1 MVEGK
6 EMLDEEMDLESGEES
21 FEDLLNEYEQGG
33 LELKRNDVVS
43 GTVVQV
49 NPDSVVIDVGYKS
62 EGVIPLREFA
72 NEKGEINVKVGDV
85 YDVLFGG
92 GESDSG
98 MINLSKEKADR
109 QKIWNGLEEGAEVE
123 GRIVTRIKG
132 GLSVDIG
139 VNAFLP
145 GSQVDLR
152 PVRNLDKV
160 IGETFRFKIIKLN
173 KRRGNIVLSRRV
185 LLEKERESLRSG
197 TLENLLEDQ
206 VVEGVVKNLTDY
218 GAFIDLG
225 GIDGLLH
232 ITDMS
237 WGRVKHPS
245 DILAVGDKINVKI
258 LKFDREKERVS
269 LGLKQI
275 APDPWLD
282 VQSKYPVETKVTG
295 KVVSL
300 TDYGAFIELEEG
312 VEGLIHVSEMSWTK
326 RIKHPNKILNIGDD
340 VESVVLALD
349 TDNRRISLGLKQVE
363 PNPWEV
369 IGEKFP
375 IGTIIEGQV
384 KNITDFGVFVGVDEG
399 IDGLVHISDLSWTKR
414 IKHPSEAFKKGDVVK
429 AVVLNIDREN
439 ERFSLGLKQLS
450 DDPWESVP
458 KRYAP
463 GTIIEGQV
471 KNITDFGVFV
481 GVDEGID
488 GLVHISDLSW
498 TKRIKHPSEAFK
510 KGDVV
515 KAVVLNIDRENERFS
530 LGLKQLSDD
539 PWESVPKRYA
549 PGTIIKGA
557 VTSVTDF
564 GVFVELEEGI
574 EGLIHVSELSKEKI
588 DEAKDFA
595 KPGDILEAAVLQVD
609 TVERKIALSIKNI
622 DAQKEKAQVSEF
634 LGAQK
639 SATSN
644 LGDLLQGVKGR
655 NEN

>member
-1 MVEGK
+1 MVEDK
-6 EMLDEEMDLESGEES
+6 DMQDEEEMEMQDGEFEES
-21 FEDLLNEYEQGG
+21 FEELLKDYEQGG
-33 LELKRNDVVS
+33 FELKRNDVVE
-43 GTVVQV
+43 GTIVQV
-49 NPDSVVIDVGYKS
+49 NPDSVVVDVGYKS
-62 EGVIPLREFA
+62 EGVIPIREFA
-72 NEKGEINVKVGDV
+72 DEKGEINVKVGDV

-98 MINLSKEKADR
+98 LIVLSKEKADR
-109 QKIWNGLEEGAEVE
+109 QKIWNSLEEDAVVE
-123 GRIVTRIKG
+123 GRILSRIKG

-160 IGETFRFKIIKLN
+160 IGQTFDFKIIKLN

-185 LLEKERESLRSG
+185 LLETERESHRSNTLK
-197 TLENLLEDQ
+197 TLEENQ
-206 VVEGVVKNLTDY
+206 VIEGIVKNLTDY

-245 DILAVGDKINVKI
+245 DILAVGDKINVKV
-258 LKFDREKERVS
+258 LKFDKEKERVS

-282 VQSKYPVETKVTG
+282 VANKYPIEAKVTG

-326 RIKHPNKILNIGDD
+326 RVKHPNKVLAIGDD

-349 TDNRRISLGLKQVE
+349 TDNRRISLGLKQIE
-363 PNPWEV
+363 PNPWDV

-384 KNITDFGVFVGVDEG
+384 KNITDFGIFVGVDEG

-414 IKHPSEAFKKGDVVK
+414 IKHPSEAYKKGDLVK

-450 DDPWESVP
+450 TDPWETVP
-458 KRYAP
+458 TRYAR
-463 GTIIEGQV
+463 GTIV
-471 KNITDFGVFV
+471 KG
-481 GVDEGID
+481 
-488 GLVHISDLSW
+488 
-498 TKRIKHPSEAFK
+498 K
-510 KGDVV
+510 
-515 KAVVLNIDRENERFS
+515 
-530 LGLKQLSDD
+530 
-539 PWESVPKRYA
+539 
-549 PGTIIKGA
+549 

-564 GVFVELEEGI
+564 GIFIELEEGI

-588 DEAKDFA
+588 DNPKDFTEVGA
-595 KPGDILEAAVLQVD
+595 ELEAGVLQVD
-609 TVERKIALSIKNI
+609 TVDRKIALSIKNL
-622 DAQKEKAQVSEF
+622 DVQKEKAEVNEF
-634 LGAQK
+634 MGAQK
-639 SATSN
+639 TATSN
-644 LGDLLQGVKGR
+644 LGDLLQGAVGR
-655 NEN
+655 KSED

>member
-1 MVEGK
+1 MVEDK
-6 EMLDEEMDLESGEES
+6 DMQDEEEMEMQDGEFEES
-21 FEDLLNEYEQGG
+21 FEELLKDYEQGG
-33 LELKRNDVVS
+33 FELKRNDVVE
-43 GTVVQV
+43 GTIVQV
-49 NPDSVVIDVGYKS
+49 NPDSVVVDVGYKS
-62 EGVIPLREFA
+62 EGVISLREFA
-72 NEKGEINVKVGDV
+72 DEKGEINVKVGDV

-98 MINLSKEKADR
+98 LIVLSKEKADR
-109 QKIWNGLEEGAEVE
+109 QKIWNSLEEDAVVE
-123 GRIVTRIKG
+123 GRIISRIKG

-160 IGETFRFKIIKLN
+160 IGQTFDFKIIKLN

-185 LLEKERESLRSG
+185 LLETERESHRSDTLK
-197 TLENLLEDQ
+197 TLEESQ
-206 VVEGVVKNLTDY
+206 VVEGIVKNLTDY

-245 DILAVGDKINVKI
+245 DILAVGDKINVKV
-258 LKFDREKERVS
+258 LKFDKEKERVS

-282 VQSKYPVETKVTG
+282 VASKYPIETKVTG

-326 RIKHPNKILNIGDD
+326 RVKHPNKVLSIGDD

-349 TDNRRISLGLKQVE
+349 TDNRRISLGLKQIE
-363 PNPWEV
+363 PNPWDV

-384 KNITDFGVFVGVDEG
+384 KNITDFGIFVGVDEG

-414 IKHPSEAFKKGDVVK
+414 IKHPSEAYKKGDLVK

-450 DDPWESVP
+450 TDPWETVP
-458 KRYAP
+458 TRYAR
-463 GTIIEGQV
+463 GTIV
-471 KNITDFGVFV
+471 KG
-481 GVDEGID
+481 
-488 GLVHISDLSW
+488 
-498 TKRIKHPSEAFK
+498 K
-510 KGDVV
+510 
-515 KAVVLNIDRENERFS
+515 
-530 LGLKQLSDD
+530 
-539 PWESVPKRYA
+539 
-549 PGTIIKGA
+549 

-564 GVFVELEEGI
+564 GIFIELEEGI

-588 DEAKDFA
+588 DSPKDFA
-595 KPGDILEAAVLQVD
+595 EVGSDLEAGVLQVD
-609 TVERKIALSIKNI
+609 TVDRKIALSIKNL
-622 DAQKEKAQVSEF
+622 DVQKEKAEVNEF
-634 LGAQK
+634 MGAQK
-639 SATSN
+639 TATSN
-644 LGDLLQGVKGR
+644 LGDLLQGAVGR
-655 NEN
+655 KSKD

>member
-1 MVEGK
+1 MVEENEMQDEM
-6 EMLDEEMDLESGEES
+6 EMLDGEES
-21 FEDLLNEYEQGG
+21 FEELLKDYEQGG
-33 LELKRNDVVS
+33 FELKRNDVVQ
-43 GTVVQV
+43 GTIVQV
-49 NPDSVVIDVGYKS
+49 NPDSVVVDVGYKS

-72 NEKGEINVKVGDV
+72 DENGEINVKVGDV

-98 MINLSKEKADR
+98 LIVLSKEKADR
-109 QKIWNGLEEGAEVE
+109 QKIWNSLEEGAVVE
-123 GRIVTRIKG
+123 GRIVSRIKG

-160 IGETFRFKIIKLN
+160 IGQTFEFKIIKLN

-185 LLEKERESLRSG
+185 LLESERESQRGETLK
-197 TLENLLEDQ
+197 TLEENQ

-245 DILAVGDKINVKI
+245 DILAVGDTINVKV
-258 LKFDREKERVS
+258 LKFDKEKERVS

-275 APDPWLD
+275 TPDPWLD
-282 VQSKYPVETKVTG
+282 VEAKYPIEAKVTG

-326 RIKHPNKILNIGDD
+326 RVKHPNKVLAIGDD

-349 TDNRRISLGLKQVE
+349 SDNRRISLGLKQVE
-363 PNPWEV
+363 PNPWDV

-384 KNITDFGVFVGVDEG
+384 KNITDFGIFVGVDEG

-414 IKHPSEAFKKGDVVK
+414 IKHPSEAYKKGDLVK

-450 DDPWESVP
+450 SDPWESVP
-458 KRYAP
+458 TRYAR
-463 GTIIEGQV
+463 GTIVNG
-471 KNITDFGVFV
+471 K
-481 GVDEGID
+481 
-488 GLVHISDLSW
+488 
-498 TKRIKHPSEAFK
+498 
-510 KGDVV
+510 
-515 KAVVLNIDRENERFS
+515 
-530 LGLKQLSDD
+530 
-539 PWESVPKRYA
+539 
-549 PGTIIKGA
+549 

-564 GVFVELEEGI
+564 GVFIELEEGI

-588 DEAKDFA
+588 ESPKDFA
-595 KPGDILEAAVLQVD
+595 QVGDTIEAAVLQVD
-609 TVERKIALSIKNI
+609 TVDRKIALSVKNL
-622 DAQKEKAQVSEF
+622 DEQKEKAEVNEF
-634 LGAQK
+634 MGAQK

-644 LGDLLQGVKGR
+644 LGDLLQGAMDRKA
-655 NEN
+655 ED

>member
-1 MVEGK
+1 MVEEK
-6 EMLDEEMDLESGEES
+6 ELQDEMEVMEELEGEEQS
-21 FEDLLNEYEQGG
+21 FEELLKDYEQGG
-33 LELKRNDVVS
+33 FELKRNDVVE
-43 GTVVQV
+43 GTIVQV
-49 NPDSVVIDVGYKS
+49 NPDSVVVDVGYKS

-72 NEKGEINVKVGDV
+72 DENGEINVNVGDV

-98 MINLSKEKADR
+98 LIVLSKEKADR
-109 QKIWNGLEEGAEVE
+109 QKIWNSLEEGAVVE
-123 GRIVTRIKG
+123 GKIVSRIKG

-160 IGETFRFKIIKLN
+160 IGESFEFKIIKLN

-185 LLEKERESLRSG
+185 LLETERESQRGETLK
-197 TLENLLEDQ
+197 TLEENQ
-206 VVEGVVKNLTDY
+206 VVEGIVKNLTDY

-245 DILAVGDKINVKI
+245 DILAVGDKINVKV
-258 LKFDREKERVS
+258 LKFDKEKERVS

-282 VQSKYPVETKVTG
+282 VQAKYPVEGKVTG

-326 RIKHPNKILNIGDD
+326 RVKHPNKVLNIGDE

-349 TDNRRISLGLKQVE
+349 TENRRISLGLKQVE
-363 PNPWEV
+363 PNPWDV

-384 KNITDFGVFVGVDEG
+384 KNITDFGIFVGVDEG

-414 IKHPSEAFKKGDVVK
+414 IKHPSEAYKKGDLVK
-429 AVVLNIDREN
+429 AVVLNIDRDN
-439 ERFSLGLKQLS
+439 ERFSLGLKQLAS
-450 DDPWESVP
+450 DPWETVP
-458 KRYAP
+458 TRYAP
-463 GTIIEGQV
+463 GTIV
-471 KNITDFGVFV
+471 
-481 GVDEGID
+481 
-488 GLVHISDLSW
+488 
-498 TKRIKHPSEAFK
+498 R
-510 KGDVV
+510 
-515 KAVVLNIDRENERFS
+515 
-530 LGLKQLSDD
+530 
-539 PWESVPKRYA
+539 
-549 PGTIIKGA
+549 GA

-564 GVFVELEEGI
+564 GIFLELEEGI
-574 EGLIHVSELSKEKI
+574 EGLVHVSELSKEKI
-588 DEAKDFA
+588 DAPKEFA
-595 KPGDILEAAVLQVD
+595 TVGDTLEAAVLQVD
-609 TVERKIALSIKNI
+609 TVDRKIALSIKNI
-622 DAQKEKAQVSEF
+622 DEQKEKAEVNEF
-634 LGAQK
+634 MGAQK

-644 LGDLLQGVKGR
+644 LGDLLQGAMGR
-655 NEN
+655 KTED

>member
-1 MVEGK
+1 MVEDK
-6 EMLDEEMDLESGEES
+6 EMLDENEMDELDDEFEES
-21 FEDLLNEYEQGG
+21 FEELLKDYEQGG
-33 LELKRNDVVS
+33 FELKRNDVVE
-43 GTVVQV
+43 GTIVQV
-49 NPDSVVIDVGYKS
+49 NPDSVVVDVGYKS

-72 NEKGEINVKVGDV
+72 DENGEINVNVGDV

-98 MINLSKEKADR
+98 LIVLSKEKADR
-109 QKIWNGLEEGAEVE
+109 QKIWNSLEEDAIVE
-123 GRIVTRIKG
+123 GRIVSRIKG

-160 IGETFRFKIIKLN
+160 IGQTFEFKIIKLN

-185 LLEKERESLRSG
+185 LLETERESQRG
-197 TLENLLEDQ
+197 ETLKTLAEDQ
-206 VVEGVVKNLTDY
+206 VVEGIVKNLTDY

-245 DILAVGDKINVKI
+245 DILAVGDKINVKV

-275 APDPWLD
+275 SPDPWLN
-282 VQSKYPVETKVTG
+282 VGGKYPVADKVTG

-300 TDYGAFIELEEG
+300 TDYGAFVELEEG

-326 RIKHPNKILNIGDD
+326 RVKHPNKVLNIGDD
-340 VESVVLALD
+340 VESIVLALD
-349 TDNRRISLGLKQVE
+349 SDNRRISLGLKQVE
-363 PNPWEV
+363 PNPWDV

-384 KNITDFGVFVGVDEG
+384 KNITDFGIFVGVDEG

-414 IKHPSEAFKKGDVVK
+414 IKHPSEAFKKGDLVK

-439 ERFSLGLKQLS
+439 ERFSLGLKQLNS
-450 DDPWESVP
+450 DPWDTVP
-458 KRYAP
+458 TRYAP
-463 GTIIEGQV
+463 GTIVAG
-471 KNITDFGVFV
+471 K
-481 GVDEGID
+481 
-488 GLVHISDLSW
+488 
-498 TKRIKHPSEAFK
+498 
-510 KGDVV
+510 
-515 KAVVLNIDRENERFS
+515 
-530 LGLKQLSDD
+530 
-539 PWESVPKRYA
+539 
-549 PGTIIKGA
+549 

-564 GVFVELEEGI
+564 GVFLELEEGI
-574 EGLIHVSELSKEKI
+574 EGLVHVSELSKEKVESPKEFATVG
-588 DEAKDFA
+588 DE
-595 KPGDILEAAVLQVD
+595 LEAAIMHVD
-609 TVERKIALSIKNI
+609 TVDRKIALSIKNI
-622 DAQKEKAQVSEF
+622 DVLKEKAEVNEF
-634 LGAQK
+634 MGAQK

-644 LGDLLQGVKGR
+644 LGALLQGALDRKSDD
-655 NEN
+655 

>member
-1 MVEGK
+1 MVEEK
-6 EMLDEEMDLESGEES
+6 DMQDEEVQELEEGEES
-21 FEDLLNEYEQGG
+21 FEELLKDFEQGG
-33 LELKRNDVVS
+33 LELKRNDVVA
-43 GTVVQV
+43 GTIVQV
-49 NPDSVVIDVGYKS
+49 NPDSVVVDVGYKS
-62 EGVIPLREFA
+62 EGVISLREFA
-72 NEKGEINVKVGDV
+72 DEKGEINVKVGDV

-98 MINLSKEKADR
+98 LIVLSKEKADR
-109 QKIWNGLEEGAEVE
+109 QKIWNSLEEDAVVE
-123 GRIVTRIKG
+123 GRIISRIKG

-160 IGETFRFKIIKLN
+160 IGQTFDFKIIKLN

-185 LLEKERESLRSG
+185 LLETEREAQRSNTLT
-197 TLENLLEDQ
+197 TLEENQ
-206 VVEGVVKNLTDY
+206 VVEGIVKNLTDY

-258 LKFDREKERVS
+258 LKFDKEKERVS

-282 VQSKYPVETKVTG
+282 VASKYPIETKVTG

-326 RIKHPNKILNIGDD
+326 RVKHPNKVLSIGDD

-349 TDNRRISLGLKQVE
+349 TDNRRISLGLKQIE
-363 PNPWEV
+363 PNPWDV

-384 KNITDFGVFVGVDEG
+384 KNITDFGIFVGVDEG

-414 IKHPSEAFKKGDVVK
+414 IKHPSEIYKKGDLVK
-429 AVVLNIDREN
+429 AVVLNIDRDN
-439 ERFSLGLKQLS
+439 ERFSLGLKQLNT
-450 DDPWESVP
+450 DPWETVP
-458 KRYAP
+458 TRYAR
-463 GTIIEGQV
+463 GTIV
-471 KNITDFGVFV
+471 KG
-481 GVDEGID
+481 
-488 GLVHISDLSW
+488 
-498 TKRIKHPSEAFK
+498 K
-510 KGDVV
+510 
-515 KAVVLNIDRENERFS
+515 
-530 LGLKQLSDD
+530 
-539 PWESVPKRYA
+539 
-549 PGTIIKGA
+549 

-564 GVFVELEEGI
+564 GIFIELEEGI

-588 DEAKDFA
+588 DSPKDFA
-595 KPGDILEAAVLQVD
+595 EVGADLEAAVLQVD
-609 TVERKIALSIKNI
+609 TVDRKIALSVKNL
-622 DAQKEKAQVSEF
+622 DVQKEKAEVNEF
-634 LGAQK
+634 MGAQK
-639 SATSN
+639 TATSN
-644 LGDLLQGVKGR
+644 LGDLLKGAMDR
-655 NEN
+655 KSDD

>member
-1 MVEGK
+1 MVEDKDMFDENEMQDLEGEENFE
-6 EMLDEEMDLESGEES
+6 EMLKD
-21 FEDLLNEYEQGG
+21 YEQGG
-33 LELKRNDVVS
+33 FELKRNDVVQ
-43 GTVVQV
+43 GTIVQV
-49 NPDSVVIDVGYKS
+49 TPDAVVVDVGYKS
-62 EGVIPLREFA
+62 EGMIPLREFA
-72 NEKGEINVKVGDV
+72 DEKGNINVKVGDV

-98 MINLSKEKADR
+98 LIVLSKEKADR
-109 QKIWNGLEEGAEVE
+109 QKIWNSLEEGAVVE
-123 GRIVTRIKG
+123 GRILSRIKG

-160 IGETFRFKIIKLN
+160 IGQSFDFKIIKLN

-185 LLEKERESLRSG
+185 LLENERESQRGETLK
-197 TLENLLEDQ
+197 TLEENQ
-206 VVEGVVKNLTDY
+206 VAEGIVKNLTDY

-245 DILAVGDKINVKI
+245 DILAVGDKINVKV
-258 LKFDREKERVS
+258 LKFDRDKERVS

-282 VQSKYPVETKVTG
+282 VAAKYPVESKVVG

-326 RIKHPNKILNIGDD
+326 RIKHPNKVLNIGDE

-349 TDNRRISLGLKQVE
+349 SENRRISLGLKQIE

-414 IKHPSEAFKKGDVVK
+414 IKHPSDAFKKGDLVK

-439 ERFSLGLKQLS
+439 ERFSLGIKQLNS
-450 DDPWESVP
+450 DPWESVP
-458 KRYAP
+458 VRYAR
-463 GTIIEGQV
+463 GTIV
-471 KNITDFGVFV
+471 KG
-481 GVDEGID
+481 
-488 GLVHISDLSW
+488 
-498 TKRIKHPSEAFK
+498 K
-510 KGDVV
+510 
-515 KAVVLNIDRENERFS
+515 
-530 LGLKQLSDD
+530 
-539 PWESVPKRYA
+539 
-549 PGTIIKGA
+549 

-564 GVFVELEEGI
+564 GIFIELEEGI

-588 DEAKDFA
+588 DNPKDFA
-595 KPGDILEAAVLQVD
+595 EVGTVLEAAVLQVD
-609 TVERKIALSIKNI
+609 TIDRKIALSVKNI
-622 DAQKEKAQVSEF
+622 DEQKEKAEVNEF
-634 LGAQK
+634 MGAQK
-639 SATSN
+639 QATSS
-644 LGDLLQGVKGR
+644 LGALLQGAMDRKADD
-655 NEN
+655 